1 MRESPRKTV
10 VLKLPA
16 LEVWAAVGMLGVED
30 DELLEQ
36 LQRAISKAA
45 MAAEDRAA
53 LPRGNSERVF
63 ICRVLRA
70 A

>member
-1 MRESPRKTV
+1 
-10 VLKLPA
+10 

-45 MAAEDRAA
+45 MAAEDKAT
-53 LPRGNSERVF
+53 LPLGNSERVF